1 MDIEHMNHPDFE
13 PVRLLLNNA
22 PVDDFCGL
30 SPTEMHH
37 LLYDAYGDK
46 SPLGL
51 RIDIENS
58 TLDDMPFF
66 RLTEEFLRIISREE
80 SIKLTPLGALPR
92 KTVHELYGHKLITE
106 DIIEAGFSKLS
117 REQNSIAIMTV
128 HLNTLVLGVVKKAKG
143 RLSLT
148 KKGAQLLQPGERVN
162 LFTETLSTY
171 TDKFNWSS
179 NDGYPQSPLGQLGCG
194 FTVYLLKKFRQSE
207 HAIEFY
213 AEKYLKAFPKLL
225 EFFPIRQFGTPEGD
239 FVNCYRVRTFERFLE
254 WFGLVKVEHLHSI
267 YGKQS
272 DSVKRT
278 DLFQEVFRFE

>member
-1 MDIEHMNHPDFE
+1 
-13 PVRLLLNNA
+13 
-22 PVDDFCGL
+22 
-30 SPTEMHH
+30 
-37 LLYDAYGDK
+37 
-46 SPLGL
+46 
-51 RIDIENS
+51 
-58 TLDDMPFF
+58 
-66 RLTEEFLRIISREE
+66 
-80 SIKLTPLGALPR
+80 
-92 KTVHELYGHKLITE
+92 
-106 DIIEAGFSKLS
+106 
-117 REQNSIAIMTV
+117 
-128 HLNTLVLGVVKKAKG
+128 LGVVKKAKG

>member
-1 MDIEHMNHPDFE
+1 MNQHNFE

-22 PVDDFCGL
+22 PLDDFLGL
-30 SPTEMHH
+30 SPAEMHH

-51 RIDIENS
+51 RSDTENL
-58 TLDDMPFF
+58 TLDEIPFF
-66 RLTEEFLRIISREE
+66 RMTEEFLKIVQREK

-92 KTVHELYGHKLITE
+92 KVLHELYDHRFITE

-117 REQNSIAIMTV
+117 REQNSVAITTA
-128 HLNTLVLGVVKKAKG
+128 HLNTLVSGAVKKANG

-148 KKGAQLLQPGERVN
+148 KKGAQLLQPGERFN

-179 NDGYPQSPLGQLGCG
+179 NDGYPQSPIGQLGWG
-194 FTVYLLKKFRQSE
+194 FTICLLEKFGQGERT
-207 HAIEFY
+207 IEFY

-225 EFFPIRQFGTPEGD
+225 EFFPARPYGTPEGD

-254 WFGLVKVEHLHSI
+254 WFEFVKVKHVHGMHS
-267 YGKQS
+267 KRS
-272 DSVKRT
+272 DSVTRT
-278 DLFQEVFRFE
+278 DVFQKVFRFE

>member
-1 MDIEHMNHPDFE
+1 MNHPDFE

-22 PVDDFCGL
+22 PLDDFLGL

-51 RIDIENS
+51 RSDIETS
-58 TLDDMPFF
+58 TLDEIPFI
-66 RLTEEFLRIISREE
+66 RLTEEFLKIISREE
-80 SIKLTPLGALPR
+80 SIKLTPLEALPR
-92 KTVHELYGHKLITE
+92 KTIHELYGHKLITE

-117 REQNSIAIMTV
+117 REQDSTAITTV

-171 TDKFNWSS
+171 TNKFNWSS
-179 NDGYPQSPLGQLGCG
+179 NDGYPQSPVGQLGWG
-194 FTVYLLKKFRQSE
+194 FTVYLLEKFGSSE
-207 HAIEFY
+207 HTIEFY
-213 AEKYLKAFPKLL
+213 AEKYLRAFPKLL
-225 EFFPIRQFGTPEGD
+225 EFFPARPYGTPEGD
-239 FVNCYRVRTFERFLE
+239 FVNCYSVRTFERFLE
-254 WFGLVKVEHLHSI
+254 WFGFVKVEHVHGMH
-267 YGKQS
+267 GKQS

-278 DLFQEVFRFE
+278 DLFQEVFRFD

>member
-1 MDIEHMNHPDFE
+1 MNHPDFE

-22 PVDDFCGL
+22 PLDDFLGL

-51 RIDIENS
+51 RSDIENS
-58 TLDDMPFF
+58 TLDEIPLF
-66 RLTEEFLRIISREE
+66 RMTEEFLKIISREE

-92 KTVHELYGHKLITE
+92 KVLLELYSHKFITE

-117 REQNSIAIMTV
+117 SEQNSVAITTV
-128 HLNTLVLGVVKKAKG
+128 HLNMLLPGVVKKANG

-148 KKGAQLLQPGERVN
+148 KKGAQLLEPEQRFN

-171 TDKFNWSS
+171 TDRFNWSS
-179 NDGYPQSPLGQLGCG
+179 NDGYPQSPVGQLGWG
-194 FTVYLLKKFRQSE
+194 FTVYLLEKFGQSE
-207 HAIEFY
+207 RTIEFY

-225 EFFPIRQFGTPEGD
+225 EFFPARPYGTPEGD
-239 FVNCYRVRTFERFLE
+239 FVNCYSVRTFERFLE
-254 WFGLVKVEHLHSI
+254 WFGFVKVEHLHSI
-267 YGKQS
+267 HGKQS
-272 DSVKRT
+272 DSIKRS
-278 DLFQEVFRFE
+278 DLLQKVFKFE